1 MIDTPDID
9 YGALSPVIALVAGI
23 CVVLL
28 AGLIGPRGKRWI
40 SSGLTVLTLA
50 ATAGL
55 MIWRLGEADVD
66 LVAGA
71 LRMDGLSITIG
82 LIVVLAAAFVVPM
95 QLRDPAAEQA
105 GFGESHTLLL
115 GSVLGMVLLA
125 QATNLI
131 SFFVALELLSI
142 PLYVLCGSHRSRT
155 ESLESG
161 LKYLIV
167 GSIGSATLLY
177 GLAFVYGGSGG
188 ATDFTAIAQGIGSDL
203 ADDPLILIG
212 IAFVAVGLAFKV
224 SIAPFHQ
231 WTPDVYEG
239 APTPITAFMAVATK
253 AAAFAVFARFFITAL
268 GPSAD
273 QWQPALAALA
283 AMTIVVGNVGALAQR
298 SLKRLLGYSG
308 VAQAGYMLVGL
319 LVGSIAGTDALVF
332 YLAAYTVINL
342 AAFSVIAIRERETPL
357 GDDIASIQGIGKD
370 RPALAWPLTI
380 SMLALAGLPGTVG
393 FMGKLFLIESAVAG
407 DYTWL
412 GVMIVIGSMI
422 SLAYYLRVIAA
433 IWMQPAPRL
442 SPAIAGASPEADGD
456 RGRTAS
462 RPHRRDRRQDSGRH
476 SERGPLLAAAR
487 GDHAR
492 LRRDGRLRDRAL
504 PADRLLGP
512 RRRGRSPPCSASD
525 SRVGRPAG
533 VIPTVGGCSITSP
546 SRSPREMPA
555 ASPSCSARSGSSR
568 CPCRRRSVTDT
579 AGSSAPAPR
588 STWRSPA
595 SRTCP
600 PSAMRPSWSRPW
612 SRRSSA
618 SPGSASRSRSAA
630 GTGARGGSSSRRP
643 PATGSS

>member
-283 AMTIVVGNVGALAQR
+283 AVTIVVGNVGALAQR

-319 LVGSIAGTDALVF
+319 LVGSDRRHRRARLLPRRLHGDQPRRLRGDRDPRAGDAAGRRHRLDPGDRQGPAGAG
-332 YLAAYTVINL
+332 LAA
-342 AAFSVIAIRERETPL
+342 
-357 GDDIASIQGIGKD
+357 DDLDA
-370 RPALAWPLTI
+370 
-380 SMLALAGLPGTVG
+380 
-393 FMGKLFLIESAVAG
+393 
-407 DYTWL
+407 
-412 GVMIVIGSMI
+412 
-422 SLAYYLRVIAA
+422 
-433 IWMQPAPRL
+433 
-442 SPAIAGASPEADGD
+442 
-456 RGRTAS
+456 
-462 RPHRRDRRQDSGRH
+462 
-476 SERGPLLAAAR
+476 
-487 GDHAR
+487 
-492 LRRDGRLRDRAL
+492 
-504 PADRLLGP
+504 GP
-512 RRRGRSPPCSASD
+512 RR
-525 SRVGRPAG
+525 PAG
-533 VIPTVGGCSITSP
+533 HRRLHGQALPDRI
-546 SRSPREMPA
+546 
-555 ASPSCSARSGSSR
+555 
-568 CPCRRRSVTDT
+568 RRR
-579 AGSSAPAPR
+579 R
-588 STWRSPA
+588 
-595 SRTCP
+595 
-600 PSAMRPSWSRPW
+600 
-612 SRRSSA
+612 
-618 SPGSASRSRSAA
+618 
-630 GTGARGGSSSRRP
+630 
-643 PATGSS
+643 